1 MTQYREIL
9 RLSSLGFS
17 NRNIALSVPC
27 SRNTVSKV
35 LKRAKELNLSW
46 PLSDDVH
53 GPYKLNF
60 RAPLPLILFSEPGR
74 FNPLKNYVKG
84 ERQKRG
90 DFNEK
95 YRSVLPRIGLVEVIR
110 ESK

>member
-1 MTQYREIL
+1 MSHDDENLRKFRLIRE
-9 RLSSLGFS
+9 S
-17 NRNIALSVPC
+17 NFPAVNVNIGSP
-27 SRNTVSKV
+27 V
-35 LKRAKELNLSW
+35 LK
-46 PLSDDVH
+46 DQMMFI
-53 GPYKLNF
+53 GGTKLNF

>member
-1 MTQYREIL
+1 MGNELSKSHWPYRLGRGKFIWIHEPEYLPLLDITFL
-9 RLSSLGFS
+9 R
-17 NRNIALSVPC
+17 
-27 SRNTVSKV
+27 
-35 LKRAKELNLSW
+35 
-46 PLSDDVH
+46 

>member
-1 MTQYREIL
+1 MNKTKGCL
-9 RLSSLGFS
+9 
-17 NRNIALSVPC
+17 IANFATVP
-27 SRNTVSKV
+27 
-35 LKRAKELNLSW
+35 
-46 PLSDDVH
+46 VH

>member
-1 MTQYREIL
+1 
-9 RLSSLGFS
+9 
-17 NRNIALSVPC
+17 
-27 SRNTVSKV
+27 
-35 LKRAKELNLSW
+35 
-46 PLSDDVH
+46 
-53 GPYKLNF
+53 
-60 RAPLPLILFSEPGR
+60 PLPLILFSEPGR